1 MGPDSESANNQAEQ
15 TAQNTAAPAASNSV
29 QDFNPVDYDPITN
42 PENANGPM
50 PQSPHNASFV
60 AGDIPQYQKPEP
72 TPEPVR
78 HDANNAMLDYDPING
93 NMQIHALIANS
104 PNIQTEVEE
113 KPAEEEAKPEP
124 KEQAQEEEAPLQVIT
139 VPGKE
144 NKSGKI
150 ILIVI
155 AAIAVLGTIA
165 ALYFAFAT
173 N

>member
-113 KPAEEEAKPEP
+113 KPAEEAKLEP
-124 KEQAQEEEAPLQVIT
+124 KEQAQEEETPLQVIT

-150 ILIVI
+150 ILIVV